1 MTKRIQKISWHQPD
15 PVSTP
20 GMIMTSA
27 TRSVMTMSQLEIEY
41 ERTSRP
47 RDAARISNSTN
58 LPVTKIVSPSL
69 TNPLV
74 NDGVS
79 LDDVFTGRTYK
90 MDEQEQHISITMSEM
105 KKKTV
110 HLERKNLRLEI
121 LRSKQMPSQN
131 GRCTMERTGNRRLPC
146 NKLVSKEQLS

>member
-1 MTKRIQKISWHQPD
+1 
-15 PVSTP
+15 
-20 GMIMTSA
+20 MIMTSA

-47 RDAARISNSTN
+47 RDAARISNSTK

-105 KKKTV
+105 KKK
-110 HLERKNLRLEI
+110 LFILNERICDWRYFVANKCLA
-121 LRSKQMPSQN
+121 
-131 GRCTMERTGNRRLPC
+131 RTGGARWREQGTGDYLAINLSRRSSLA
-146 NKLVSKEQLS
+146 EQRYERWR